1 MSTATSNHE
10 DDYAGFGSGD
20 EMVILFDTE
29 EQARM
34 DRMYDR
40 VYRAWRTA
48 STFLPEDFTA
58 EEAQMLLSLKII

>member
-1 MSTATSNHE
+1 
-10 DDYAGFGSGD
+10 
-20 EMVILFDTE
+20 MVILFDTE